1 MLTDREMLFI
11 DGEWVPAGADETT
24 SIVNPATE
32 ETVARVAQAS
42 PDDVNRAVRSA
53 ANAFRNGPWRRGTV
67 AERAR
72 ILANALNRLATR
84 SDELAGLITT
94 QMGLPASNAAGQVS
108 SSIEMGRYFLD
119 VATDLPTT
127 EIRQTSSGPA
137 AVLREPVGVV
147 AAIAP
152 PWNGPFAVAIQKI
165 IPALVTGC
173 SVVYKP
179 ALETPLDAYLV
190 VEELTEAGVPAG
202 VLNLITSGP
211 GIGRALVAIRMCRRS
226 ASPGRR
232 RPAERSD
239 EWPVAPSKGCSWS
252 WAVSRLPCSPR
263 TSTWNWQ

>member
-137 AVLREPVGVV
+137 AVLREPVGGRRCHR
-147 AAIAP
+147 P
-152 PWNGPFAVAIQKI
+152 P
-165 IPALVTGC
+165 
-173 SVVYKP
+173 
-179 ALETPLDAYLV
+179 
-190 VEELTEAGVPAG
+190 VERPVRGGDPEDHP
-202 VLNLITSGP
+202 GP
-211 GIGRALVAIRMCRRS
+211 GDRMLGGVQAGPRDAARRL
-226 ASPGRR
+226 PRR
-232 RPAERSD
+232 RGAD
-239 EWPVAPSKGCSWS
+239 
-252 WAVSRLPCSPR
+252 
-263 TSTWNWQ
+263 